1 MAKYLDP
8 KADLTFKKIF
18 GEHPELVISLLNALL
33 PFSEEQKIT
42 EIEYLPA
49 ELTPDNPMR
58 KNSIVDVRC
67 KATDGRQFIV
77 EMQMEWT
84 TAFKQRVLFNA
95 SKAYV
100 QQLKKS
106 KKYHLLQP
114 VYSLSLVNDVFENDI
129 EDFYHYYRLVH
140 EEHTE
145 KVIDGL
151 HLVFV
156 ELPKFKPHTISEK
169 KMQVLWLRFL
179 TEIGEDTKEVP
190 AELIE
195 NAEVKQAIEIVEE
208 SAYTDEEL
216 AQYDKFWDAIR
227 VEQAFVDEAE
237 IRYGKGVKDA
247 KVDTARKLKAM
258 NVMTIEQIAEAT
270 GLKVKEIEAL

>member
-1 MAKYLDP
+1 
-8 KADLTFKKIF
+8 
-18 GEHPELVISLLNALL
+18 
-33 PFSEEQKIT
+33 
-42 EIEYLPA
+42 
-49 ELTPDNPMR
+49 
-58 KNSIVDVRC
+58 
-67 KATDGRQFIV
+67 
-77 EMQMEWT
+77 
-84 TAFKQRVLFNA
+84 
-95 SKAYV
+95 
-100 QQLKKS
+100 
-106 KKYHLLQP
+106 
-114 VYSLSLVNDVFENDI
+114 VFENDI

-190 AELIE
+190 EELIE

-237 IRYGKGVKDA
+237 IRYGIGIKKGVKDA
-247 KVDTARKLKAM
+247 KLDTARKLKAM

-270 GLKVKEIEAL
+270 GLTAEEIEVL

>member
-1 MAKYLDP
+1 
-8 KADLTFKKIF
+8 
-18 GEHPELVISLLNALL
+18 
-33 PFSEEQKIT
+33 
-42 EIEYLPA
+42 
-49 ELTPDNPMR
+49 MR

-67 KATDGRQFIV
+67 KAMDGRQFIV
-77 EMQMEWT
+77 EMQM
-84 TAFKQRVLFNA
+84 
-95 SKAYV
+95 
-100 QQLKKS
+100 
-106 KKYHLLQP
+106 
-114 VYSLSLVNDVFENDI
+114 
-129 EDFYHYYRLVH
+129 
-140 EEHTE
+140 E

-156 ELPKFKPHTISEK
+156 ELPKFFAEQSGKAERKPHTISEK

-190 AELIE
+190 TELIE

-216 AQYDKFWDAIR
+216 AQYDKFWGAIR

-247 KVDTARKLKAM
+247 KSDTARKLKAM

-270 GLKVKEIEAL
+270 GLKVKEIESL